1 MFNHSVCSGHDTSF
15 NKSSLEDNYL
25 TAAVS
30 IDRHLSY
37 ANILP
42 SRDSGNENNVISLS
56 AVYFIETMKLLS
68 SSEGGGGSGEVLL
81 IPPFFLPWHFSS
93 LFLNK
98 LVQYTSRDVGFFFL
112 IWAVENLRRETTEG
126 QWPKKRK
133 TSPTRRHKR
142 NRSIKSKESME
153 TATEKTERKFRR
165 KQE

>member
-1 MFNHSVCSGHDTSF
+1 
-15 NKSSLEDNYL
+15 
-25 TAAVS
+25 
-30 IDRHLSY
+30 
-37 ANILP
+37 
-42 SRDSGNENNVISLS
+42 
-56 AVYFIETMKLLS
+56 MKLLS

-81 IPPFFLPWHFSS
+81 IPPFFLPRHFSS

-112 IWAVENLRRETTEG
+112 IWAVESLRRETTEG

-165 KQE
+165 K

>member
-15 NKSSLEDNYL
+15 NRSSLEDNYL

-56 AVYFIETMKLLS
+56 VVFLIETMKLLS
-68 SSEGGGGSGEVLL
+68 CSEGGGGSGEVLL
-81 IPPFFLPWHFSS
+81 IPPFFLPWRFSS

-98 LVQYTSRDVGFFFL
+98 LVQYTSRDVGFFFSF
-112 IWAVENLRRETTEG
+112 G
-126 QWPKKRK
+126 QWRV
-133 TSPTRRHKR
+133 
-142 NRSIKSKESME
+142 
-153 TATEKTERKFRR
+153 
-165 KQE
+165 

>member
-15 NKSSLEDNYL
+15 NRSSLEDNYL

-30 IDRHLSY
+30 TDRCLSY

-42 SRDSGNENNVISLS
+42 SRGSGNENNVISLS
-56 AVYFIETMKLLS
+56 AVF
-68 SSEGGGGSGEVLL
+68 
-81 IPPFFLPWHFSS
+81 
-93 LFLNK
+93 FLNK

-112 IWAVENLRRETTEG
+112 IWAVESLRRETTEG

>member
-15 NKSSLEDNYL
+15 NRSSLEDNYL

-56 AVYFIETMKLLS
+56 AVFLS
-68 SSEGGGGSGEVLL
+68 KQGSYYQIARGGGGGSGEVLL
-81 IPPFFLPWHFSS
+81 IPPFFLPWRFSS

-98 LVQYTSRDVGFFFL
+98 LVQYTSRDVGFFFSF
-112 IWAVENLRRETTEG
+112 G
-126 QWPKKRK
+126 QWRV
-133 TSPTRRHKR
+133 
-142 NRSIKSKESME
+142 
-153 TATEKTERKFRR
+153 
-165 KQE
+165 

>member
-15 NKSSLEDNYL
+15 NRSSFEDNYL

-56 AVYFIETMKLLS
+56 VVFLIETMKLLS
-68 SSEGGGGSGEVLL
+68 CSEGGGSGEVLL
-81 IPPFFLPWHFSS
+81 ISPFFLPWHFFS

-98 LVQYTSRDVGFFFL
+98 LVQHTHVMLGFFFL
-112 IWAVENLRRETTEG
+112 IWAVESLRRETTEG

-165 KQE
+165 KQG